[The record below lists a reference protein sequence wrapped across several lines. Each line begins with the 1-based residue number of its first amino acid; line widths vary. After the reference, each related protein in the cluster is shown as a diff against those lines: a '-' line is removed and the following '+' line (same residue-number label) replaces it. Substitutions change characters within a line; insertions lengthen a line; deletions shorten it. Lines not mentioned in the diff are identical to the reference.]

1 MRDYK
6 PGEVFKIDGNFY
18 QCFDGGNCTVCTFR
32 DAIKGCTAIKDIG
45 QSVVGHCGI
54 GRDDGH
60 CVHFKKITEYLFNRV
75 QESNVISL
83 STFHECL
90 YTIKVYQIG
99 EFFYPTVEDY
109 EGKEILSTRDIS
121 SYFIKDSIYKSWKNC
136 DEAYKDAK
144 IVLSKYIDELNS
156 KYEIH
161 SENDSDKAIDS
172 DSISKQIG
180 EAVKDYISSQLVEET
195 GLKPF
200 SIELAKAGKPVC
212 TRDGRDVRIV
222 CFDMENEFPIVA
234 LVKDKDGKE
243 NAYTYPESGKWFIH
257 SADLFIR
264 LTPHTDYVA

>member
-6 PGEVFKIDGNFY
+6 PGEVFKLDGNLYQCIDGSD
-18 QCFDGGNCTVCTFR
+18 CGECAFR
-32 DAIKGCTAIKDIG
+32 DSIKGCTAIKDIG
-45 QSVVGHCGI
+45 QSVVGRCGI
-54 GRDDGH
+54 GRDDAH
-60 CVHFKKITEYLFNRV
+60 CVHFKKITEDMFNRA
-75 QESNVISL
+75 QESNVNSL
-83 STFHECL
+83 STF
-90 YTIKVYQIG
+90 YYGVYIIKVYQTG

-109 EGKEILSTRDIS
+109 EGKKILSTRDIS
-121 SYFIKDSIYKSWKNC
+121 SYFIIDSVYKSWKSR
-136 DEAYKDAK
+136 DEACEDTKW
-144 IVLSKYIDELNS
+144 VLSQINFNKIHFENNTDE
-156 KYEIH
+156 
-161 SENDSDKAIDS
+161 AIDS
-172 DSISKQIG
+172 DYIAKKIG
-180 EAVKDYISSQLVEET
+180 DAIADSSCSQLVDNI

-200 SIELAKAGKPVC
+200 SIELAKEGKPVC

>member
-32 DAIKGCTAIKDIG
+32 DAIKGCTAINNNG
-45 QSVVGHCGI
+45 ENVVGRCGA
-54 GRDDGH
+54 GRDDAH

-75 QESNVISL
+75 QESNVNSL
-83 STFHECL
+83 STFYYGL
-90 YTIKVYQIG
+90 YIIKVYQIG

-109 EGKEILSTRDIS
+109 EGKKILSTRDIS
-121 SYFIKDSIYKSWKNC
+121 SYFIKDSVYKSWKSC
-136 DEAYKDAK
+136 DEAREDTKW
-144 IVLSKYIDELNS
+144 VLSQINFN
-156 KYEIH
+156 EIPI
-161 SENDSDKAIDS
+161 ENNTDKAIDS
-172 DSISKQIG
+172 DSIPKQIG
-180 EAVKDYISSQLVEET
+180 EAVKGYISSQLVEET
-195 GLKPF
+195 GMKPF
-200 SIELAKAGKPVC
+200 SIELAKEGKQVC